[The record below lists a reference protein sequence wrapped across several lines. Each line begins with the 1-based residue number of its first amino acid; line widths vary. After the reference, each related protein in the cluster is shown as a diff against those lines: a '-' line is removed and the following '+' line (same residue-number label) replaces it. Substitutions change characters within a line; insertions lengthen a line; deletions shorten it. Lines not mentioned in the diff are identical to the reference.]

1 MFKVMSEFLKSTW
14 RPITMIVFV
23 ALIAARW
30 LGLAVDNI
38 PLELEMKLME
48 IVQLGLGAYVI
59 GRSGEKITEN
69 LNMGKNKE

>member
-1 MFKVMSEFLKSTW
+1 MSEFLKSTW

-30 LGLAVDNI
+30 LGLSVENI

-59 GRSGEKITEN
+59 GRSGEKITQNMN
-69 LNMGKNKE
+69 LGKKE